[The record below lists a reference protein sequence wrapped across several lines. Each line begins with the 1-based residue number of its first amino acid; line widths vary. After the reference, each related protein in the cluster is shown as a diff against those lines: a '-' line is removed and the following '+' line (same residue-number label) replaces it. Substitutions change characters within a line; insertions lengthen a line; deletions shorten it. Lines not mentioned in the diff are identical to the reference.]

1 MSLEEGRISELR
13 ATAHPLRLQMLSL
26 LTGAELSAAEVA
38 RELDITQAN
47 ASYHLRLLESAGLL
61 EIAGE
66 ESVRG
71 GRAKKYRH
79 PWDAPVQSPQEGGD
93 EDRLAY
99 ARVLADMIPRRF
111 IERERGTRI
120 RFTDADLWVE
130 ADVWDRVTA
139 LLDEAERAAA
149 RVGPPTTHRR
159 DRARRPVRR
168 GVPAEGREG
177 GATMKVEESLGVL
190 GDRRFAWYFTART
203 VSTAGSVMVPVALA
217 FAVLHIDQSAGAL
230 AQVLGV
236 RTLALVVFLLVGGV
250 VADRFS
256 RIVVLQVSHVL
267 TGLTQAVAATL
278 IISGHATLT
287 QLTVIEGINGAV
299 SAFTMPAMMGVVPLV
314 VERSRLQQANALL
327 SFSRSGLSIIGPAVA
342 GLLVVGVGPGWAL
355 AVDAVTYAVAIV
367 CLSRVGLPR
376 RSEEGRALTTR
387 WSTSSARAGA
397 SSRDAS
403 GCG

>member
-139 LLDEAERAAA
+139 LLDEAGALLHASARPPRTEGTVRAALSVA
-149 RVGPPTTHRR
+149 AFRL
-159 DRARRPVRR
+159 
-168 GVPAEGREG
+168 
-177 GATMKVEESLGVL
+177 KVEKE
-190 GDRRFAWYFTART
+190 
-203 VSTAGSVMVPVALA
+203 GS
-217 FAVLHIDQSAGAL
+217 
-230 AQVLGV
+230 
-236 RTLALVVFLLVGGV
+236 R
-250 VADRFS
+250 
-256 RIVVLQVSHVL
+256 
-267 TGLTQAVAATL
+267 
-278 IISGHATLT
+278 
-287 QLTVIEGINGAV
+287 
-299 SAFTMPAMMGVVPLV
+299 
-314 VERSRLQQANALL
+314 
-327 SFSRSGLSIIGPAVA
+327 
-342 GLLVVGVGPGWAL
+342 
-355 AVDAVTYAVAIV
+355 
-367 CLSRVGLPR
+367 
-376 RSEEGRALTTR
+376 
-387 WSTSSARAGA
+387 
-397 SSRDAS
+397 
-403 GCG
+403 